1 MWFCMQAASSSGRD
15 RSPIADHK
23 TLTHCAAEVGQLPEG
38 PPSLRASFALHW
50 YSRDTDSFDIDMST
64 FTYLITG
71 ASRSLGLGYTR
82 QLLKSGNHVRVVA
95 GARNPSSADDLQAL
109 RKEVGEDRLYILKL
123 DVENPESVA
132 AAVKELEAS
141 GFLKNGPLDCLINNA
156 GVARGHFDSPSQT

>member
-1 MWFCMQAASSSGRD
+1 
-15 RSPIADHK
+15 
-23 TLTHCAAEVGQLPEG
+23 
-38 PPSLRASFALHW
+38 
-50 YSRDTDSFDIDMST
+50 MST

>member
-1 MWFCMQAASSSGRD
+1 MSS
-15 RSPIADHK
+15 
-23 TLTHCAAEVGQLPEG
+23 
-38 PPSLRASFALHW
+38 
-50 YSRDTDSFDIDMST
+50 
-64 FTYLITG
+64 FTYLVTG
-71 ASRSLGLGYTR
+71 ASRGLGLGYTR
-82 QLLKSGNHVRVVA
+82 QLLHSGDRVRVVA

-109 RKEVGEDRLYILKL
+109 RKEAGDDRLYILKL

>member
-95 GARNPSSADDLQAL
+95 GARNPSSADDLQACAK
-109 RKEVGEDRLYILKL
+109 RSEKTASTSSSSTSKTRRRSRLPSRNSNRA
-123 DVENPESVA
+123 DS
-132 AAVKELEAS
+132 S
-141 GFLKNGPLDCLINNA
+141 RT
-156 GVARGHFDSPSQT
+156 ARSTA